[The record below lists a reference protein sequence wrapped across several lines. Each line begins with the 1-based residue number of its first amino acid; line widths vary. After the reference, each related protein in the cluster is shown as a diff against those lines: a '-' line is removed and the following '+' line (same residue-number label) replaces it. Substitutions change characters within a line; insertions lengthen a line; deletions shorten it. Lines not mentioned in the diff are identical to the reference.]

1 MKSLVIGSMMLIM
14 VGTSLANGNVS
25 RPKIIVSPAPTV
37 TASVKVLV
45 KLPRIPKPKIFRSN
59 PFKVAY
65 FNGHLEEHDE
75 IDIDD
80 DVKITGPRKEDY
92 GRVRV
97 TPTPDDPEGDVTP
110 DIEWRLFLIR
120 QAVLLQYRTIY
131 T

>member
-1 MKSLVIGSMMLIM
+1 MMLIM
-14 VGTSLANGNVS
+14 AGTSLANGNVS
-25 RPKIIVSPAPTV
+25 HPKIIVSPAPTV
-37 TASVKVLV
+37 TASAKVLV
-45 KLPRIPKPKIFRSN
+45 KLPKIPKPKIFRSN
-59 PFKVAY
+59 PFKAAY
-65 FNGHLEEHDE
+65 LNYHFEEHDE

-120 QAVLLQYRTIY
+120 QAVLFRYRTLHA
-131 T
+131 

>member
-14 VGTSLANGNVS
+14 AGTSPANGNVS
-25 RPKIIVSPAPTV
+25 HPKIIVSPAPTV
-37 TASVKVLV
+37 TASAKVRVKFP
-45 KLPRIPKPKIFRSN
+45 KIPKPKIFRSN
-59 PFKVAY
+59 PFKAAY
-65 FNGHLEEHDE
+65 LNYHFEEHDE

-110 DIEWRLFLIR
+110 DIEWQLFLIR
-120 QAVLLQYRTIY
+120 QAVLLKYRTLH